1 MTRGITI
8 KDLRAKLDAGPATVN
23 GTVPARATN
32 ASVRSREYLTQAEII
47 KLIKAAGDNRF
58 GQRDATMILIAFRH
72 ALRVSELVA
81 LRWSDVDF
89 NSSTLNVHRLK
100 GSKSGSHPI
109 EGDELRALRKL
120 KAEGSS
126 GEFVFQS
133 ERGAPLTAAGFRK
146 LLSRLAQASGLG
158 SLRIHPHMLRHA
170 TGYAL
175 ANKGMDTRSL
185 QDYMGHANIQ
195 NTVGYTQL
203 NANRFRGIW
212 RK

>member
-1 MTRGITI
+1 MTHDISI
-8 KDLRAKLDAGPATVN
+8 NELPVQLDAAPPTDN
-23 GTVPARATN
+23 GTVPARVTN
-32 ASVRSREYLTQAEII
+32 SSVRSREYLTQGEVER
-47 KLIKAAGDNRF
+47 LIKVARGNRF
-58 GQRDATMILIAFRH
+58 GQRDTTMILVAFRH

-81 LRWSDVDF
+81 LRWSDVHF
-89 NSSTLNVHRLK
+89 NSSTLNVQRLK

-146 LLSRLAQASGLG
+146 LLSRLAQAASLG
-158 SLRIHPHMLRHA
+158 SLKVHPHMLRHA

-175 ANKGMDTRSL
+175 ANKGMDTRAL
-185 QDYMGHANIQ
+185 QDYMGHVNIQ
-195 NTVGYTQL
+195 NTAGYTQL

>member
-1 MTRGITI
+1 M
-8 KDLRAKLDAGPATVN
+8 
-23 GTVPARATN
+23 
-32 ASVRSREYLTQAEII
+32 EY
-47 KLIKAAGDNRF
+47 
-58 GQRDATMILIAFRH
+58 ATMILIAFRH

-89 NSSTLNVHRLK
+89 ERSTLNVQRLK

-126 GEFVFQS
+126 AEFVFQS
-133 ERGAPLTAAGFRK
+133 ERGSPLTAAGFRK
-146 LLSRLAQASGLG
+146 LLSRLAQAAGLG
-158 SLRIHPHMLRHA
+158 SLKVHPHMLRHA

>member
-1 MTRGITI
+1 MVRGMRIRGLQA
-8 KDLRAKLDAGPATVN
+8 KHRGRRATEN
-23 GTVPARATN
+23 GTVPRRATN
-32 ASVRSREYLTQAEII
+32 ASVRSREYLTQGEV
-47 KLIKAAGDNRF
+47 KRLIEAAKHNRF
-58 GQRDATMILIAFRH
+58 GQRDSTMILIAFRH

-89 NSSTLNVHRLK
+89 ERSTLNVQRLK

-126 GEFVFQS
+126 VEFVFQS
-133 ERGAPLTAAGFRK
+133 ERGSPLTAAGFRK
-146 LLSRLAQASGLG
+146 LLSRLAQAAGLG
-158 SLRIHPHMLRHA
+158 SLKVHPHMLRHA

-185 QDYMGHANIQ
+185 QDYMGHSNIQ

>member
-1 MTRGITI
+1 MVRGMRISRLQV
-8 KDLRAKLDAGPATVN
+8 KLRDGRATDN
-23 GTVPARATN
+23 GTVPLRVTN
-32 ASVRSREYLTQAEII
+32 ASVRKREYLTTAEV
-47 KLIKAAGDNRF
+47 KRLIEAAKDNRF
-58 GQRDATMILIAFRH
+58 GQRDSTMILIAFRH
-72 ALRVSELVA
+72 AFRVSELVA

-89 NSSTLNVHRLK
+89 DRSTLNVQRLK

-126 GEFVFQS
+126 AEFVFQS
-133 ERGAPLTAAGFRK
+133 ERGSPLTAAGFRK
-146 LLSRLAQASGLG
+146 LLSRLAQAAGLG
-158 SLRIHPHMLRHA
+158 SLKVHPHMLRHA

-185 QDYMGHANIQ
+185 QDYLGHANIQ